1 MSDYSRQSL
10 VLLLDTFPVDLSIYA
25 VLGNTLWQDGYTID
39 NGAVL
44 RVYLNMDN

>member
-1 MSDYSRQSL
+1 MSIYSRQYL

-25 VLGNTLWQDGYTID
+25 ALGNMVWQDESIID

>member
-1 MSDYSRQSL
+1 MSDYSRQYL
-10 VLLLDTFPVDLSIYA
+10 VLFLDTFPVDLSIYV
-25 VLGNTLWQDGYTID
+25 VLDNDVWQDEYTID

>member
-1 MSDYSRQSL
+1 MLDYSRQYSL
-10 VLLLDTFPVDLSIYA
+10 VLLNTFPLNRSIYG
-25 VLGNTLWQDGYTID
+25 VLDNGVWQDGYSID